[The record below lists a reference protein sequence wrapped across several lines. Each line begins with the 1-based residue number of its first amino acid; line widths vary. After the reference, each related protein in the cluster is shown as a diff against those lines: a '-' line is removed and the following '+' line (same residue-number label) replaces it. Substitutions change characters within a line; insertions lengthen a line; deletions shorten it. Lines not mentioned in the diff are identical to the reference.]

1 MQKIQ
6 HFENR
11 AGGKGWIHMEHLLC
25 EDLQTDEVKLYAKVT
40 IEPHASIGYHQ
51 HNGDGESYTFIQG
64 EGMYNDNGTL
74 RKVKAGDYTW
84 TGNGQSHGIENTSD
98 EDLVMIALVIRQK

>member
-1 MQKIQ
+1 MPKIQ

-64 EGMYNDNGTL
+64 EGM
-74 RKVKAGDYTW
+74 
-84 TGNGQSHGIENTSD
+84 
-98 EDLVMIALVIRQK
+98 